1 MAVTIVK
8 KWHRVDNDNS
18 QEIHFSNGAKFKV
31 EKFYNEFEKHIN
43 EWQLLQF
50 KEGHSSDGYWDWID
64 TYQTMS
70 FAKEMAFY
78 FGVPSD

>member
-31 EKFYNEFEKHIN
+31 EKFYNEFEKHLSLI
-43 EWQLLQF
+43 
-50 KEGHSSDGYWDWID
+50 HI
-64 TYQTMS
+64 
-70 FAKEMAFY
+70 
-78 FGVPSD
+78 